1 MLISDGLANVP
12 SQNRTNASPLD
23 AHVAI
28 PGFSMRIPQEP
39 RTTDA
44 SMSITLSSTSR
55 EIRSARMEPSSVMS
69 LSMNS
74 FGTIWMD
81 DTSLI

>member
-55 EIRSARMEPSSVMS
+55 WIGSARMVPPSRVS
-69 LSMNS
+69 LSANS
-74 FGTIWMD
+74 LGIIGWM
-81 DTSLI
+81 IYP